1 MLLSSSSCAMV
12 PTCRRSRGAR
22 LGQPGLGRGRGAGG
36 DRAGLGTLGIE
47 ARGRVNRA
55 LGRVTTALNLTRSRF
70 RRLVAERRAW
80 PRLVQPA
87 SMQSDPDHID
97 VRRALE
103 RLPRRQR
110 EAIVLRYYLDLD
122 VREVA
127 AVMRI
132 EEGTAKSTLAR
143 AREALGHQVRLP
155 DPEVEPDANR

>member
-1 MLLSSSSCAMV
+1 
-12 PTCRRSRGAR
+12 
-22 LGQPGLGRGRGAGG
+22 
-36 DRAGLGTLGIE
+36 
-47 ARGRVNRA
+47 
-55 LGRVTTALNLTRSRF
+55 
-70 RRLVAERRAW
+70 
-80 PRLVQPA
+80 
-87 SMQSDPDHID
+87 MQSDPDHID